1 MAYILVVDD
10 DYEIRLGISR
20 LLKIAGHEVREALD
34 GQEGIDL
41 YRERPADLI
50 VLDIILPRKNGLEV
64 IQELQADYPDVKI
77 LTISGAD
84 QVGQV
89 NLLPD
94 SIRLGAL
101 RAIPKP
107 FDPKYLLEVVTH
119 LLDND

>member
-1 MAYILVVDD
+1 MADILVVDD
-10 DYEIRLGISR
+10 DYEIRLGVSR
-20 LLKIAGHEVREALD
+20 LLKIAGHEVREAFD

-41 YRERPADLI
+41 YRECPADLI
-50 VLDIILPRKNGLEV
+50 ILDIMLPRKNGLEV
-64 IQELQADYPDVKI
+64 IQELQADYPHVKI
-77 LTISGAD
+77 VTISGAD

-107 FDPKYLLEVVTH
+107 FNPKYLLEVVNE
-119 LLDND
+119 LLET